1 MYGYGRLRLRIVA
14 ETAPKGILIKK
25 AVRVTRPYAEKMQMD
40 RLRLAF
46 LADLMNNIRIA
57 IRLHNAGSAGV
68 ILSRKWLDLR
78 HLGSVYGLPAP
89 EPRPRIPR
97 KRKDRAV
104 RTGTKMEENKIRWRG
119 SQRQIA
125 TKKKI

>member
-46 LADLMNNIRIA
+46 LADLMNNIRI
-57 IRLHNAGSAGV
+57 GSAGV